1 MRFYY
6 RKEINNTHSSNK
18 QLIPEVRAAHI
29 DQFLIVHFH
38 IIANIVSDLFFVVF
52 LFTAQH
58 QQQQQTSV
66 ELHVLCVL
74 CPSVRPLYRLPCV
87 SHGNLPVWS
96 PATSQRIF
104 LQATRP
110 SELVSGIP
118 KPAAAA
124 AAAVGSRSPMR
135 YRWPHTMHLET
146 FDRWSLAGVV
156 LPGYGCHVARC
167 TLRLLITSENDAMP
181 RAWQTQTKEVT

>member
-87 SHGNLPVWS
+87 SHGNLPV
-96 PATSQRIF
+96 
-104 LQATRP
+104 
-110 SELVSGIP
+110 
-118 KPAAAA
+118 
-124 AAAVGSRSPMR
+124 
-135 YRWPHTMHLET
+135 
-146 FDRWSLAGVV
+146 
-156 LPGYGCHVARC
+156 
-167 TLRLLITSENDAMP
+167 
-181 RAWQTQTKEVT
+181 